1 MSGIHTAV
9 LGERGRIAVPA
20 DLRTQ
25 HGFKKG
31 ASLVFVGSPWGL
43 VITSREALL
52 DRIQSELQ
60 GSSLLEDL
68 LIDRRREA
76 AIEDAR

>member
-1 MSGIHTAV
+1 MGYTPPCWENVGGSRYPPISGH
-9 LGERGRIAVPA
+9 
-20 DLRTQ
+20 
-25 HGFKKG
+25 KM
-31 ASLVFVGSPWGL
+31 ASRRARHWSLFGSPWGL

-60 GSSLLEDL
+60 GSSLLEEL